1 MKSKR
6 VYKLSKFTW
15 NDAWEIT
22 SFSSWKLVHAIV
34 QFYTAR
40 VGPPPATVG
49 YPIGIYIY
57 IKIFHE
63 WLNDQKP
70 RRLSTPP
77 FFNIPGMDAR
87 KDYLKIS
94 KLLRD
99 NTTISKF
106 SQILILWS
114 YELINLII
122 FFNSAVWSTIR
133 VWTTM
138 ITP

>member
-1 MKSKR
+1 MKWCMGN
-6 VYKLSKFTW
+6 YKFFIMKTCPCHRPVLHCTGRPTTSHCRLPNW
-15 NDAWEIT
+15 N
-22 SFSSWKLVHAIV
+22 
-34 QFYTAR
+34 
-40 VGPPPATVG
+40 
-49 YPIGIYIY
+49 IYIY